1 MFWNSLAFLLF
12 LLHYFLQL
20 IQPEPLQQNLLKKL
34 GSNKY
39 CFSHQPYLL
48 VNAQFDQHFVT
59 KANLNVKNKYKFNIW
74 IDEINIKKCVSDNF
88 PNHTKVLNW
97 TIYKKTSWCGYFG
110 VVIFRIIYL
119 SKKTLALCTS
129 VVIPLSFSNMQV
141 CAKMCFFKHVCCLY
155 MNNSVSC

>member
-12 LLHYFLQL
+12 LLHHFLQL
-20 IQPEPLQQNLLKKL
+20 IQPEPLQQNLLIKL

-59 KANLNVKNKYKFNIW
+59 KANLNVKNKYKVNIW
-74 IDEINIKKCVSDNF
+74 IDEINIKQFSKPHQSF
-88 PNHTKVLNW
+88 KLN
-97 TIYKKTSWCGYFG
+97 YRKPPG
-110 VVIFRIIYL
+110 VVILLWLFCALFICL
-119 SKKTLALCTS
+119 KKLWHYVHQWFEKLT
-129 VVIPLSFSNMQV
+129 PLSYSNMQV

-155 MNNSVSC
+155 MSNSVSC